1 MMLLSI
7 IVPVYNGEKKIAR
20 CLESLTKLK
29 EQMLE
34 FLIVNDG
41 STDCTADI
49 VESYIQ
55 RDSRFRL
62 INQENS
68 GVSSARNKGLEQCKA
83 EYVGFVDADD
93 EVTEDYNKVVT
104 SLKKVN
110 CDFYGF
116 DYYIQTAECAEK
128 KTRNLFVPG
137 INEKETLCNNFLS
150 GTSNNVW
157 SNVYKKSII
166 QKHKLQFDKEMK
178 MGEDSVFNSQYIYHC
193 KDFYY
198 IDCPAYK
205 YYFDDINSASFKN
218 KLEYLQDFSKMYD
231 GFCVIYKI
239 DENLNF
245 SVKWEL
251 YFGPVC
257 EILKK
262 YGRQMTKEQNRV
274 FRSSG
279 FYKEIS
285 SRKQENWKAELRRW
299 MMKANLYRIYLP

>member
-1 MMLLSI
+1 MMILSI

-20 CLESLTKLK
+20 CLESLKNLK
-29 EQMLE
+29 EQKLE

-55 RDSRFRL
+55 HDSRFRL
-62 INQENS
+62 INQKNS
-68 GVSSARNKGLEQCKA
+68 GVSSARNKGLELCEA
-83 EYVGFVDADD
+83 ENIGFVDADD
-93 EVTEDYNKVVT
+93 EVTEDYNKVIE

-116 DYYIQTAECAEK
+116 DYYIQTAEGVEK
-128 KTRNLFVPG
+128 KIRNLFVPG
-137 INEKETLCNNFLS
+137 DNKRETLCNNFLS
-150 GTSNNVW
+150 GSSNNVW

-166 QKHKLQFDKEMK
+166 QNHKLHFDKEMK
-178 MGEDSVFNSQYIYHC
+178 MGEDSVFNSQYILHC

-198 IDCPAYK
+198 VDCPAYK
-205 YYFDDINSASFKN
+205 YYFDDINSASFKS
-218 KLEYLQDFSKMYD
+218 KLTYLKDFSKMYD
-231 GFCVIYKI
+231 GFWSIYETDKS
-239 DENLNF
+239 LNF
-245 SVKWEL
+245 SMKWEL

-262 YGRQMTKEQNRV
+262 HGRYMSKVQNKE

-279 FYKEIS
+279 FYKAIS
-285 SRKQENWKAELRRW
+285 SKKQENWKAELRRW
-299 MMKANLYRIYLP
+299 MMKANIYRVYMP